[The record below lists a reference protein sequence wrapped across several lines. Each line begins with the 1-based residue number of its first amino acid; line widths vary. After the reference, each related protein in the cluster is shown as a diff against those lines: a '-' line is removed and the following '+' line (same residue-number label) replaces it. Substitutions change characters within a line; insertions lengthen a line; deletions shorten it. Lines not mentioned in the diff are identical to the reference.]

1 MSGKTGGYI
10 EFEAVNKSAG
20 ATLEVSEE
28 MKKQIEVFLRASGNL
43 ANTWEGS
50 SRDKFVQIYPQI
62 AEAWKNC
69 MQSIEDLARFI
80 QAESNSGFEIMQLLK
95 ETIKIKR

>member
-1 MSGKTGGYI
+1 MSGKTGEHI

-43 ANTWEGS
+43 ANTWKGS
-50 SRDKFVQIYPQI
+50 SRDKFVQIYPEI

-69 MQSIEDLARFI
+69 MLSIESLAQSI
-80 QAESNSGFEIMQLLK
+80 QAESNSGFERMQLVNEIL
-95 ETIKIKR
+95 KIKR